1 MEKIYPTISS
11 IENSFI
17 GYFFKQIV
25 PGSLV
30 LEFGPATGYMTKYM
44 KEQLSC
50 NVTCI
55 ELNPEMAV
63 LASPYADNMIVANID
78 TDPWENML
86 AGKFNYI
93 ILGDVLEHLRDP
105 KNTIKKAMDFLAPN
119 GHIITSIPNIGHN
132 SIILALRKGRF
143 EYTQY
148 GLLDNTHIHF
158 FTRKS
163 MTEMFKENGLIC
175 IEERSRLLRPGQT
188 ELKEHYCT
196 NPLIS
201 FFLFRNRDGHVY
213 QFICK
218 WGRKNAT
225 QPNKKIR
232 GYKYSLFKLPILFYF
247 DLKDYLRNKY
257 NIKFHL
263 LPKKNKQ

>member
-25 PGSLV
+25 PGSRV

-44 KEQLSC
+44 KEQRDC
-50 NVTCI
+50 KITCI

-63 LASPYADNMIVANID
+63 SASPYAEKMIVANID
-78 TDPWENML
+78 LDPWEKML
-86 AGKFNYI
+86 EGEFDYI
-93 ILGDVLEHLRDP
+93 ILGDVLEHLRNP
-105 KNTIKKAMDFLAPN
+105 GNTINKALDFLAPGGN
-119 GHIITSIPNIGHN
+119 FITSIPNIGHN
-132 SIILALRKGRF
+132 SIILSLKKGRF
-143 EYTQY
+143 EYTQF

-163 MTEMFKENGLIC
+163 MNEMFEKNGLVC
-175 IEERSRLLRPGQT
+175 IEERSKLLRPGQT

-196 NPLIS
+196 NPLLS
-201 FFLFRNRDGHVY
+201 FLLFRKRDGHVY

-218 WGRKNAT
+218 WGRKDVSRPD
-225 QPNKKIR
+225 QKRK
-232 GYKYSLFKLPILFYF
+232 GYRYPLFYLPALFYF

-257 NIKFHL
+257 NIRFHL
-263 LPKKNKQ
+263 LPKKK